1 MLIKLRTATGK
12 TQLRNYDK
20 IDISETLI
28 KFFNSVDEYVSIKFS
43 KGIATTITVSSSGT
57 KAGCVSADIEGYSI
71 ALNITS
77 YESLASL
84 LGEKQTTALL
94 KSKIKASLHQSTLVK
109 SNKPDNRNMDLKA
122 LVKQRTEANQ
132 PDTEKELIKSA
143 LFTANHA
150 DTLLIKGFDMDQVT
164 LIKDTTDHLIIDYA
178 GTPIEVDGCEE
189 VLKMK
194 EWLKAQ

>member
-28 KFFNSVDEYVSIKFS
+28 KFFNSVDEYASILFS

-77 YESLASL
+77 YESLANL

-94 KSKIKASLHQSTLVK
+94 KSKVKASQQHTQLVK
-109 SNKPDNRNMDLKA
+109 SNKPSKDSRDLKA
-122 LVKQRTEANQ
+122 LVKQRTAKPDANKQ
-132 PDTEKELIKSA
+132 KVLQELYKINAKDAYQELMKSGCDLKDLIIVDESANGLLVKFRGSVAEMLIDDPDTIAAIKA
-143 LFTANHA
+143 F
-150 DTLLIKGFDMDQVT
+150 Q
-164 LIKDTTDHLIIDYA
+164 
-178 GTPIEVDGCEE
+178 
-189 VLKMK
+189 
-194 EWLKAQ
+194 